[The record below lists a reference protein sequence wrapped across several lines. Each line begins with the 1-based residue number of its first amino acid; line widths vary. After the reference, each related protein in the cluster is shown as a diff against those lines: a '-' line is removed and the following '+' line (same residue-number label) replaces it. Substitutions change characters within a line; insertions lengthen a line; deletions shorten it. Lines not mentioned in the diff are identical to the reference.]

1 MKLYYAKLSL
11 KSLYMSQFQLQ
22 EPPIN
27 LGDAISVKSFEMI
40 KEEITQYPRYFEF
53 SKEEQ
58 AVVERLI
65 HTTTCFKQVIEN
77 IYFTPNVMHK
87 LKDLLQNQAKLI
99 VDTNMIR
106 SGLSDFYLKT
116 YGNEV
121 ICYVNEPEVFEMA
134 KQNNT
139 TRSYAAVE
147 LAIKRF
153 KDKPMVLACGN
164 APTFI
169 YAAINTLVK
178 EKIDLNNVILLLFPV
193 GFVNVVESKEYGKQF
208 LEHFGADGIIL
219 EGRYGASTMVVATL
233 HAAYRLIRDYDTE
246 FGKYNGK

>member
-1 MKLYYAKLSL
+1 MSEFKLE
-11 KSLYMSQFQLQ
+11 

-40 KEEITQYPRYFEF
+40 QNEIVNYPRYFEF

-65 HTTTCFKQVIEN
+65 HTTTCFEQVINN

-87 LKDLLQNQAKLI
+87 LKNLLQNKAKLI

-116 YGNEV
+116 YDNEV
-121 ICYVNEPEVFEMA
+121 ICYVNESEVFEMA
-134 KQNNT
+134 KRNDT

-178 EKIDLNNVILLLFPV
+178 ENVDLNNVVLLLFPV
-193 GFVNVVESKEYGKQF
+193 GFVNVVESKAYGKRF
-208 LEHFGADGIIL
+208 LEHFKADGIIL

-246 FGKYNGK
+246 LGKYNGK